1 MSRPLLS
8 VVTVHI
14 DTPDWIRLFVL
25 SVRKFTADIEHEIL
39 VIDNGSLE
47 VNKTWIREQPDVRMI
62 ELPTL
67 EAYHG
72 GGMDIGTREAAGR
85 YVCILDSDA
94 HVQREGWAADLIA
107 LYRATPNTRLIGCVG
122 PIHKPLHPPLF
133 FFERDFIVGNGIS
146 WQYRPDPAIPT
157 QTDTAQQALWDILG
171 LGYDVVRLPKGEKF
185 YGGVDWY
192 DQIWING
199 KPTIAHLW
207 YGSRFQEHNPA
218 RTKQTL
224 DGIRLEDHLA
234 RKAAFFQEP
243 LIREIL
249 GEGD

>member
-107 LYRATPNTRLIGCVG
+107 LYQATPNTRLIGCVG

-157 QTDTAQQALWDILG
+157 QTDTAQQAFWDILG

-185 YGGVDWY
+185 YRGVDWY